1 MENLMNDL
9 KNSNEKFSEEYL
21 TLMREYY
28 EKLSNGGMQNLN
40 SQGMKSSPDQ
50 PDEEGGLVIT
60 PVPCCVVKTSDSNG
74 QKIFINVT
82 CHDKIEAPKEEHIL
96 EMENR
101 RGVRL
106 PMSLS
111 EKFEDFDNKNQICQ
125 VYDVIFN
132 TDIAK
137 KTEED
142 PMAFQFMYEV
152 VKERIR
158 QRFNHELSQSF
169 IKLKNL
175 KYKGKAIRQQRV
187 RVRLGPKIEEVIGDK
202 QSESGLFNQQ
212 QNINA
217 KEISKIVNEKGKT
230 PNWNMIILKEKEI
243 SIDSYKILIENLQKF
258 SEKKLTLEKYLHNQ
272 KQFDDR
278 SINDNFYIFYDGVNA
293 SPQYGQSLI
302 YIIEMNLLSS
312 SQGIRVNICDE
323 GMVINCPKIYS
334 LEINFTYRINS
345 KDAFSIFDEN
355 SRYLIVNLPFFEKDC
370 EEFNLIL
377 EQNKSQ
383 QIKQNSKEEI
393 NNNLSDDY
401 LYELIE

>member
-9 KNSNEKFSEEYL
+9 KNKNEKFSEEYM

-28 EKLSNGGMQNLN
+28 DKLSKGGMQNLN
-40 SQGMKSSPDQ
+40 PQGTKNSPDQ

-111 EKFEDFDNKNQICQ
+111 DKFEDFDNKNQICQ

-132 TDIAK
+132 TDIVK

-158 QRFNHELSQSF
+158 QRFNHELSQTF

-202 QSESGLFNQQ
+202 QSEPGLFTQQ
-212 QNINA
+212 QNMNA

-230 PNWNMIILKEKEI
+230 PNWNLLILKEKEI
-243 SIDSYKILIENLQKF
+243 SVENYKFLIENIQKF
-258 SEKKLTLEKYLHNQ
+258 SEKKLTLENFVHNM
-272 KQFDDR
+272 KHYEDKI
-278 SINDNFYIFYDGVNA
+278 INENFYVFYDGANA
-293 SPQYGQSLI
+293 SPQHGQSLI
-302 YIIEMNLLSS
+302 YLIEMNLLSS
-312 SQGIRVNICDE
+312 SQGIRLNICDE
-323 GMVINCPKIYS
+323 GMVINCSKIYS
-334 LEINFTYRINS
+334 LEINFPYRINS
-345 KDAFSIFDEN
+345 KEAFTIFDEN
-355 SRYLIVNLPFFEKDC
+355 KRYLIVNLPFFEKDC
-370 EEFNLIL
+370 QEFRTIF
-377 EQNKSQ
+377 EQNKSDN
-383 QIKQNSKEEI
+383 KREEI